1 VEKWLTPRIGATGEL
16 LLLRAW
22 TEAAN
27 GRHEAARTIV
37 EPALEAGMVNLVPS
51 TVVEAHLVVAESA
64 LHADDLIGGRRCLE
78 TALATAEV
86 VGAVRPFALAG
97 PRTQQMLTARAAGNG
112 AGPFPRRVA
121 AARIAVV
128 PDAAALLSDR
138 ELAVLAMLPS
148 LLSAREIA
156 DEFTVSVN
164 TVKSHIRSIYAK
176 LGVSSRRDAVLLAH
190 DRGLLT

>member
-1 VEKWLTPRIGATGEL
+1 
-16 LLLRAW
+16 
-22 TEAAN
+22 
-27 GRHEAARTIV
+27 V
-37 EPALEAGMVNLVPS
+37 EPALEPGTVSLVPS

-64 LHADDLIGGRRCLE
+64 LQADDLAGGRSSLE
-78 TALATAEV
+78 AALALAEA
-86 VGAVRPFALAG
+86 VGVVRPLALAG
-97 PRTQQMLTARAAGNG
+97 PRTQELLTARVAANG
-112 AGPFPRRVA
+112 TRPFARRVT
-121 AARIAVV
+121 AARTAVV

-176 LGVSSRRDAVLLAH
+176 LGVSSRRDAVLRAH
-190 DRGLLT
+190 DRGLLP